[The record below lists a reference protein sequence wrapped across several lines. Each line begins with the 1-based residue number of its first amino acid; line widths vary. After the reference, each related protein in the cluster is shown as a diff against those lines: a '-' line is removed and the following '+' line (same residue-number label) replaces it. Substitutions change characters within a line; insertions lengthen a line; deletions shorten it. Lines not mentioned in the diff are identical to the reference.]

1 MDSVYEEYSNQIN
14 WEICRQTNFF
24 KFCSQG
30 TKKKIRNSTANG
42 AMQQSNHIPRR
53 EMVGVMVVL
62 NRVALPDANKTY
74 SLLSTETLR
83 QVHSSKM
90 HASIEIL
97 CAEMLLQNNDMFN
110 FRPMSSH
117 SISSHQCNNTA
128 VLISSGNLST
138 ACRTRAERMRSCAMS
153 SGEGHYLCP
162 PLVPP
167 SLAESGRRCAPLRS
181 SQRSPPSLLLKSVLF
196 HVVKN
201 CSRNLW

>member
-83 QVHSSKM
+83 QVHSSRCTQ
-90 HASIEIL
+90 ASKYFVLKCFCRMI
-97 CAEMLLQNNDMFN
+97 MFN

-128 VLISSGNLST
+128 VLISLGNLST